1 MGFYFSVVGNLRIFK
16 STIALIVQLKTSSK
30 YLSPDLIC
38 GILKK
43 KSRNYGNRMNG
54 GY

>member
-43 KSRNYGNRMNG
+43 KVEITETE
-54 GY
+54 